1 MTEPETADAVYT
13 EPLSIENEIMPETY
27 MNI

>member
-1 MTEPETADAVYT
+1 MTDPETADAVYI